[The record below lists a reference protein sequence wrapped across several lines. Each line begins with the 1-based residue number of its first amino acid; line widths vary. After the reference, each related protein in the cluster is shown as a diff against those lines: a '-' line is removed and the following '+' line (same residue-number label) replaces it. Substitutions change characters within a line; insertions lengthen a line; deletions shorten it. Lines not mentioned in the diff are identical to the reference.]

1 MPSNVPHFSSGRRIQ
16 VRRSGVHGRG
26 VFALQDIAEGEVIVE
41 YEGAVI
47 SYEES
52 QRRHPH
58 DPANPHHTFFFQ
70 IDGERVI
77 DGGDG
82 GNAARWI
89 NHSCDPNCF
98 AEEVDERIFIS
109 ALRNIYAGEEL
120 GYDYGLIIEERYT
133 AKLKADYECRCGA
146 PDCRGTMLAPKRGW
160 KPKLPRADLPEAVV
174 PAPKSKRKAAK
185 DKAEGAGKTQLK
197 TKAKGK
203 DTEKAKTTAK
213 PQPKAKPASKPK
225 AASKP
230 KTVAKD
236 KAPAKSKTLTKAKAV
251 TKAKAA
257 SKPKVAAKPPAKA
270 AKAAKAKSKK
280 A

>member
-26 VFALQDIAEGEVIVE
+26 VFALQDIAEGEIIVE

-133 AKLKADYECRCGA
+133 AKLKADYACRCGA

-160 KPKLPRADLPEAVV
+160 KPKLPRADLPEPVV
-174 PAPKSKRKAAK
+174 PKPKRKRKVAK
-185 DKAEGAGKTQLK
+185 DKAEDAGKAKPKADKAK
-197 TKAKGK
+197 TKAKA
-203 DTEKAKTTAK
+203 KAADKPQADAPSKAKAKPKTTAK
-213 PQPKAKPASKPK
+213 P
-225 AASKP
+225 
-230 KTVAKD
+230 
-236 KAPAKSKTLTKAKAV
+236 KSDS
-251 TKAKAA
+251 KAKAA
-257 SKPKVAAKPPAKA
+257 SKPKASAKPKTKA
-270 AKAAKAKSKK
+270 AKAQPKK

>member
-133 AKLKADYECRCGA
+133 AKLKADYACRCGA

-160 KPKLPRADLPEAVV
+160 KPKLPRADLPEPVV
-174 PAPKSKRKAAK
+174 PKPKRKRKVAK
-185 DKAEGAGKTQLK
+185 DKAEDAGKAKPKADKAK
-197 TKAKGK
+197 TKAKA
-203 DTEKAKTTAK
+203 KAADKPQADAPSKAKAKPKTTAK
-213 PQPKAKPASKPK
+213 P
-225 AASKP
+225 
-230 KTVAKD
+230 
-236 KAPAKSKTLTKAKAV
+236 KSDS
-251 TKAKAA
+251 KAKAA
-257 SKPKVAAKPPAKA
+257 SKPKASAKPKTKA
-270 AKAAKAKSKK
+270 AKAQPKK